1 VATPDAVGLDPATL
15 CGIGPHFQAQAGA
28 NIAGMYH
35 SPIQGS
41 VPLSVLNRY
50 VLPAVKQP

>member
-1 VATPDAVGLDPATL
+1 MVVLVHAR
-15 CGIGPHFQAQAGA
+15 
-28 NIAGMYH
+28 MYH